1 MNKRQKKK
9 LKKRHTPNIITEFRD
24 ITRIEG
30 ALPDEI
36 SDSIK
41 KITST
46 FKPSIVPVDK
56 IEVFDIIFQEDNKN
70 DKKSNT

>member
-56 IEVFDIIFQEDNKN
+56 IEVFDIIF
-70 DKKSNT
+70 

>member
-46 FKPSIVPVDK
+46 FKPSIAPVDK